1 MSDFIHLHNHTDYS
15 LLDAAQ
21 SIDMMSN
28 RLSDIN
34 MDTIAVTEH
43 GNLFS
48 LIPFYK
54 NSIANGIKPILG
66 CEVYVAQGK
75 HTDRYIDKNSKKWN
89 YHHLLLLVQN
99 EIGLKNLTQ
108 LVSIGYLDGFYY
120 KPRIDKDLIRE
131 YNEGLICTSG
141 CLAGEV
147 NYYASI
153 NDYDE
158 AKRAALEYQEI
169 FGDRFYLE
177 VQNHGLEEELRSHE
191 VLLKLSKELGIELVA
206 TNDNHYAFEEHSDSH
221 DILFCCGMGKER
233 SDTNRLSYAPRQ
245 FYIKTQDE
253 MYKLFKNFPR
263 ALENTVKIAESCNVN
278 IPMDK
283 YHLPEFPIPE
293 LNGDSIDSNDYL
305 RSICMDGLKER
316 YPDITP
322 KVQGRLDYELD
333 VIKKMGFAGYF
344 LITQDFVNYA
354 KSNNIPVGPG
364 RGSAVGSIVSYC
376 SGITDLDPL
385 KYNLLF
391 ERFLNPDRISM
402 PDIDIDFC
410 VEGRSKVIDYIKSK
424 YGKKSVAQIITFGTM
439 KAKSSI
445 RDVGRVM
452 GLPYGQVDTI
462 AKMIPVDPKVTL
474 EKAMKLNK
482 DLKESYDNSSTIKEL
497 IDHSMILEGMHRHA
511 ATHAAGIVI
520 TPGELTNYVPLY
532 KNPSTGDIT
541 TQADMKSVEDLGL
554 LKMDFLGLRNLTV
567 IDKAVHIINKRHNKN
582 IDISNLDLND
592 SNIFNLFASGNTVG
606 IFQFESSGMQ
616 EHLKNLKP
624 TKFEDLIAMNSLY
637 RPGPMQNIPEYINRR
652 HGKSQIKY
660 LHPKLETILK
670 ETFGIIVYQEQVM
683 EIATAIGGFTL
694 SQSDIMRKAMGKKKK
709 RLLAGFKTDF
719 INGAKEQ
726 NIDEKIAIEIFELLE
741 RFAEYG
747 FNKSHSAA
755 YAMIAYQTAWL
766 KNYYPAEYY
775 AANLSSDITDTDRV
789 VKLFDDAKKYDI
801 NILPP
806 DVNLSFADF
815 RVIDDKTISYGLAA
829 IKNVGYKAA
838 DDIAQYRVNNQNYKT
853 IFDLCTIGSTAVN
866 KKTLESLILS
876 GACDNI
882 NGHRSQQFESIDQI
896 IRFGQLYNQKMNND
910 QESLFSSSD
919 TALEIPIPE
928 LEDIP
933 EWTDEECLAKE
944 KELIGFYLSGNPLE
958 PYKFDLVDF
967 DIDNINTKNQDLRVG
982 GIISSIKLLF
992 DKRNNQWAIVT
1003 LDRMSSRSEIFV
1015 FNDLYEKKK
1024 DLIHENALLFISG
1037 KLSNRQADGDD
1048 ILKIIADDIIPMST
1062 ARSKFSK
1069 YIHVKIAYDKKD
1081 ESILNSI
1088 KSLTKSYKGHCR
1100 FILNIE
1106 TSAGYIHKVVSQDIN
1121 VSPELDFIKS
1131 LREIVGEDNVWIET

>member
-28 RLSDIN
+28 RLADIN

-54 NSIANGIKPILG
+54 NSIAKGIKPILG

-75 HTDRYIDKNSKKWN
+75 HTDRHIDKNSKKWN

-169 FGDRFYLE
+169 FGERFYLE

-316 YPDITP
+316 YSDITP
-322 KVQGRLDYELD
+322 QVQGRLDYELD

-376 SGITDLDPL
+376 SGITNLDPL

-462 AKMIPVDPKVTL
+462 AKMIPADPKVTL

-567 IDKAVHIINKRHNKN
+567 IDKAVDIINKRHNQN
-582 IDISNLDLND
+582 IDMSSLDLND

-637 RPGPMQNIPEYINRR
+637 RPGPMQNIPEYINRK

-660 LHPKLETILK
+660 LHPKLESILE

-719 INGAKEQ
+719 INGAKDQ

-801 NILPP
+801 KILPP

-815 RVIDDKTISYGLAA
+815 RVVDDKTISYGLAA

-838 DDIAQYRVNNQNYKT
+838 DDIAKYRVDNQNYKT

-882 NGHRSQQFESIDQI
+882 NGHRSQQFQSIDQV

-919 TALEIPIPE
+919 TTLEIPIPE

-958 PYKFDLVDF
+958 PYKFDLADF

-1048 ILKIIADDIIPMST
+1048 VLKIIADDIIPMNT

-1121 VSPELDFIKS
+1121 VSPEIDFIQS
-1131 LREIVGEDNVWIET
+1131 LREIIGEDNVWIET

>member
-21 SIDMMSN
+21 SIDMMSD
-28 RLSDIN
+28 RLSDIG

-54 NSIANGIKPILG
+54 TAINNGIKPILG

-75 HTDRYIDKNSKKWN
+75 HTDRHIDKNSKKWN

-131 YNEGLICTSG
+131 YSEGLICTSG

-153 NDYDE
+153 DNYEE

-169 FGDRFYLE
+169 FGERFYLE
-177 VQNHGLEEELRSHE
+177 VQNHGLDEEIKSHKILR
-191 VLLKLSKELGIELVA
+191 KLSTELGIDLVA

-253 MYKLFKNFPR
+253 MHQLFKDFPN
-263 ALENTVKIAESCNVN
+263 AMENTLKIAESCNIN

-293 LNGDSIDSNDYL
+293 INGEADSNKYL
-305 RSICMDGLKER
+305 RSICMDGLKDR
-316 YPDITP
+316 YSDITP
-322 KVQGRLDYELD
+322 EIQGRLDYELD

-376 SGITDLDPL
+376 AGITDLDPL

-391 ERFLNPDRISM
+391 ERFLNADRISM

-410 VEGRSKVIDYIKSK
+410 VDGRSKVIDYIKNK
-424 YGKKSVAQIITFGTM
+424 YGKQSVAQIITFGTM
-439 KAKSSI
+439 KAKSSV

-452 GLPYGQVDTI
+452 GLPYGQVDGI
-462 AKMIPVDPKVTL
+462 AKMIPNDPKITL
-474 EKAMKLNK
+474 KKAIKLNK
-482 DLKESYDNSSTIKEL
+482 ELKDSYDNNSTIKEL
-497 IDHSMILEGMHRHA
+497 IDHSMTLEGMHRHA

-520 TPGELTNYVPLY
+520 TPGKLTDYVPLY

-567 IDKAVHIINKRHNKN
+567 IDKTLKIIKKRHNKE
-582 IDISNLDLND
+582 IDITALALDD
-592 SNIFNLFASGNTVG
+592 KQVFDLFSSGNTVG

-616 EHLKNLKP
+616 EHLKTLKP
-624 TKFEDLIAMNSLY
+624 TQFEDLIAMNSLY
-637 RPGPMQNIPEYINRR
+637 RPGPMKNIPEYINRK

-660 LHPKLETILK
+660 LHPKLEGILK

-709 RLLAGFKTDF
+709 RLLAGFKSDF

-741 RFAEYG
+741 KFAEYG

-789 VKLFDDAKKYDI
+789 VKLFDDAKKYNI
-801 NILPP
+801 EILPP
-806 DVNLSFADF
+806 DINLSFPDF
-815 RVIDDKTISYGLAA
+815 RVIDEHTISYGLAA

-838 DDIAQYRVNNQNYKT
+838 EDLADYRENHESYKT
-853 IFDLCTIGSTAVN
+853 IFDLCKIGSSAVN

-876 GACDNI
+876 GACDTI
-882 NGHRSQQFESIDQI
+882 DGHRAQQAESIDKVV
-896 IRFGQLYNQKMNND
+896 RFGQLYNQKINND
-910 QESLFSSSD
+910 QESLFSSSNTSLD
-919 TALEIPIPE
+919 IPIPE
-928 LEDIP
+928 LDDVAK
-933 EWTDEECLAKE
+933 WSDEECLSKE
-944 KELIGFYLSGNPLE
+944 KELIGFYLSGNPLA
-958 PYKFDLVDF
+958 PYEEDLKDF
-967 DIDNINTKNQDLRVG
+967 EITKASSKNTDLRVG

-1003 LDRMSSRSEIFV
+1003 LDRMNSRSEIFI
-1015 FNDLYEKKK
+1015 FNDLYEQKK
-1024 DLIHENALLFISG
+1024 DLIQDNGLLFIIG
-1037 KLSNRQADGDD
+1037 KLSNRQSDD
-1048 ILKIIADDIIPMST
+1048 NVLKIIADDIVDMKQ

-1069 YIHVKIAYDKKD
+1069 HIHIKIEYSQTS

-1088 KSLTKSYKGHCR
+1088 KELAESNRGRCR
-1100 FILNIE
+1100 LILNIE
-1106 TSAGYIHKVVSQDIN
+1106 ASSGYIQKVVSRDLNVSSDIN
-1121 VSPELDFIKS
+1121 FIRL
-1131 LREIVGEDNVWIET
+1131 LRELVGNDNVWIAT

>member
-28 RLSDIN
+28 RLNDIG

-54 NSIANGIKPILG
+54 NAIKNGIKPILG
-66 CEVYVAQGK
+66 CEVYVATGDHK
-75 HTDRYIDKNSKKWN
+75 DRYIDKNSAKWN

-99 EIGLKNLTQ
+99 QIGLNNLIQ

-120 KPRIDKDLIRE
+120 KPRIDKNLIRE

-153 NDYDE
+153 DDYKN
-158 AKRAALEYQEI
+158 AKKAALEYQEI

-177 VQNHGLEEELRSHE
+177 VQNHGIKEELKSHKII
-191 VLLKLSKELGIELVA
+191 LKLSQELGIELVA

-233 SDTNRLSYAPRQ
+233 SDSNRLSYEPRQ

-253 MYKLFKNFPR
+253 MYSLFKNFPN
-263 ALENTVKIAESCNVN
+263 AIENTIKIAESCNID
-278 IPMDK
+278 IPMDQ

-293 LNGDSIDSNDYL
+293 LNGTSDSNEYL
-305 RSICMDGLKER
+305 RSICVKGLHER
-316 YPDITP
+316 YSNITSDI
-322 KVQGRLDYELD
+322 QNRLDYELD

-354 KSNNIPVGPG
+354 KENNIPVGPG

-385 KYNLLF
+385 KYDLLF

-410 VEGRSKVIDYIKSK
+410 VDGRSKVIDYIKSK

-439 KAKSSI
+439 KAKSSV

-452 GLPYGQVDTI
+452 GLPYGQVDSI
-462 AKMIPVDPKVTL
+462 AKMIPNEPKITL
-474 EKAMKLNK
+474 NKAMELNS
-482 DLKESYDNSSTIKEL
+482 DLKKTYNESDIIREL
-497 IDHSMILEGMHRHA
+497 IDHSMVLEGMNRHA

-520 TPGELTNYVPLY
+520 APGPLTDYVPLY

-541 TQADMKSVEDLGL
+541 TQLDMKSVEDLGL

-567 IDKAVHIINKRHNKN
+567 IDRTLKIIKSRHGED
-582 IDISNLDLND
+582 IDIAKLDLND
-592 SNIFNLFASGNTVG
+592 NSVFELFASGNTVG

-624 TKFEDLIAMNSLY
+624 TRFDDLIAMNSLY
-637 RPGPMQNIPEYINRR
+637 RPGPMQNIPEYIKRK
-652 HGKSQIKY
+652 HGKSQIRY
-660 LHPKLETILK
+660 LHPKLEDILK
-670 ETFGIIVYQEQVM
+670 DTFGIIVYQEQVM
-683 EIATAIGGFTL
+683 QIATAIGGFTL
-694 SQSDIMRKAMGKKKK
+694 SQSDIMRRAMGKKKK
-709 RLLAGFKTDF
+709 RLMAGFKTDF
-719 INGAKEQ
+719 VNGATSQ
-726 NIDEKIAIEIFELLE
+726 NIDKKIAIEIFELLE
-741 RFAEYG
+741 KFALYG

-766 KNYYPAEYY
+766 KTYYSAEYY
-775 AANLSSDITDTDRV
+775 AANLSSDINDTDKV
-789 VKLFDDAKKYDI
+789 VKLFEDAKQYDI
-801 NILPP
+801 QILPP
-806 DVNLSFADF
+806 DVNLSFPDF

-838 DDIAQYRVNNQNYKT
+838 EDIASYRENHKNYNT
-853 IFDLCTIGSTAVN
+853 LFDLVKISSTAVN

-876 GACDNI
+876 GACDQI
-882 NGHRSQQFESIDQI
+882 DGHRNQQFKSIEKI
-896 IRFGQLYNQKMNND
+896 VRFGQLYNQKINND
-910 QESLFSSSD
+910 QESLFSGTSN
-919 TALEIPIPE
+919 ALDIPTPE
-928 LEDIP
+928 LESVD
-933 EWTDEECLAKE
+933 EWSDEECLLKE

-958 PYKFDLVDF
+958 PYKMDLQDF
-967 DIDNINTKNQDLRVG
+967 EILSNKSKESTLRVG
-982 GIISSIKLLF
+982 GLISNVKLLF
-992 DKRNNQWAIVT
+992 DKRNNQWAIAA
-1003 LDRMSSRSEIFV
+1003 LDGFKSKSEVFIFSDL
-1015 FNDLYEKKK
+1015 FNSKKE
-1024 DLIHENALLFISG
+1024 LIQENALVFISG
-1037 KLSNRQADGDD
+1037 KLSNRQSEDD
-1048 ILKIIADDIIPMST
+1048 NVLKIIAEEIVDI
-1062 ARSKFSK
+1062 RNVREKYSKH
-1069 YIHVKIAYDKKD
+1069 IHVKIPFDQNDPKL
-1081 ESILNSI
+1081 LNSI
-1088 KSLTKSYKGHCR
+1088 KSIAESNKGQCR

-1106 TSAGYIHKVVSQDIN
+1106 ASTGYLQKVVSQDLN
-1121 VSPELDFIKS
+1121 VSSHSDFIQS
-1131 LREIVGEDNVWIET
+1131 LRKIVGNDNVWIGS